1 MKTRREVL
9 TMNGVTT
16 IKNNLV
22 NHDLT
27 SLFNEFIAY
36 LDISKKS
43 VESYKINLRQFFK
56 YLQDNNLSNPQRQDI
71 LDYKN
76 SLINRELKPTTI
88 QAYLVSV
95 KAFFS
100 FLELKGYY
108 PNISR
113 NIKGIKVSKSHKK
126 DYLLKNQVKALLTSI
141 DTSTLKGA
149 RDYAIISLMVTS
161 GLRTIEV
168 IRADITD
175 LRTIGN
181 NQVLFIQGK
190 GKNEKDNFVK
200 LAEPVYKALVKYLTL
215 SKHKGALFVST
226 SNNSKG
232 NRLSTWTIRQTIS
245 SYFKEQGIKTDRLT
259 AHSLR
264 HTTATLNLL
273 NGGTLEE
280 TKDLLRHESIN
291 TTLIYSHHLDR
302 MSNQSEERLAS
313 LLF

>member
-1 MKTRREVL
+1 MNEVKT
-9 TMNGVTT
+9 
-16 IKNNLV
+16 IQNNLV

-43 VESYKINLRQFFK
+43 VDSYKINLRQFFK
-56 YLQDNNLSNPQRQDI
+56 YLQDNNLSSPQRQDI

-76 SLINRELKPTTI
+76 SLINRGLKPTTI

-100 FLELKGYY
+100 YLELKGYY

-113 NIKGIKVSKSHKK
+113 NIKGIKVSKAHKK
-126 DYLLKNQVKALLTSI
+126 DYLLKSQVKELLDSI
-141 DTSTLKGA
+141 DQTTLKGS

-168 IRADITD
+168 IRADIED
-175 LRTIGN
+175 IRTVGN
-181 NQVLFIQGK
+181 NQVLYIQGK
-190 GKNEKDNFVK
+190 GKNEKDNFIK
-200 LAEPVYKALVKYLTL
+200 LAKPIYQAILNYLNL

-226 SNNSKG
+226 SNNSKD
-232 NRLSTWTIRQTIS
+232 NRLSTWTIRETFN
-245 SYFKEQGIKTDRLT
+245 SYLKALGMKTDRLT

-280 TKDLLRHESIN
+280 TKDLLRHENIN